1 MLLVNRKINRIQK
14 PFNMKLIFIVE
25 LTEFTASRPWLLRY
39 LMYLLYVLFGKSL
52 NLWNWYDLTVISN
65 AIIWWN
71 WTHSF
76 QDFIASWK
84 FRFIKKFTLSKN
96 LLDHNP
102 NKNNS
107 NKKSKADCGDQ
118 TKIFA
123 QKICAWKIFK
133 IDCFLNCWNH
143 SSRIKFE
150 IRFRPVEFDCDLK
163 D

>member
-84 FRFIKKFTLSKN
+84 FRFNSLCQKTYLIIIQIKIIATRRAKQTVAIKPKFLRKKFALGRFSKLIVFLTVEITLPESSLKSDLDRLN
-96 LLDHNP
+96 L
-102 NKNNS
+102 
-107 NKKSKADCGDQ
+107 
-118 TKIFA
+118 T
-123 QKICAWKIFK
+123 
-133 IDCFLNCWNH
+133 
-143 SSRIKFE
+143 
-150 IRFRPVEFDCDLK
+150 VT
-163 D
+163 